1 MGDSLAKVLLGGE
14 KKKLPW
20 DFFNQKEILSI
31 NLIPRYKSKIIK
43 ELKPM
48 FIATLFTIAKRWKQ
62 LKSLSTDEWINEWNV
77 NSLINEWKWKCG
89 KYTLWNTIQPLKWSK
104 FWHMLKGEWILRTL
118 CKWIIYQS
126 EGHRWHDSTYRR
138 NIEQSSS

>member
-62 LKSLSTDEWINEWNV
+62 LKCPIDEWMET
-77 NSLINEWKWKCG
+77 KCG
-89 KYTLWNTIQPLKWSK
+89 HTYGGVLFSLKK
-104 FWHMLKGEWILRTL
+104 
-118 CKWIIYQS
+118 
-126 EGHRWHDSTYRR
+126 EGNSDTCDSMDGP
-138 NIEQSSS
+138 